1 MSRIKEI
8 NGKQIYYLK
17 KIDKAIP
24 PNEVEVTF
32 DLSRLELFRSSGQ
45 IQLKY
50 SEWQEPSFLDFTYF
64 QDELIIEEIQ
74 SRIRR
79 IGHGRIMLE
88 FLLELI
94 HIYNAKVEEYNKNS
108 TEVKF
113 DSITKV
119 TGSMR
124 EGGGITHEE
133 LKLFYDNCGFLKNNQ
148 LLKEIK

>member
-1 MSRIKEI
+1 MSRIIEI
-8 NGKQIYYLK
+8 NGKHIYYLRK
-17 KIDKAIP
+17 FDRAIP

-32 DLSRLELFRSSGQ
+32 DLGRLELFRSSGE
-45 IQLKY
+45 IELKY
-50 SEWQEPSFLDFTYF
+50 SKWKKPSFLDFTYF
-64 QDELIIEEIQ
+64 QDELIIEEIH

-113 DSITKV
+113 DRITKV
-119 TGSMR
+119 TGYMR

-133 LKLFYDNCGFLKNNQ
+133 LKLFYDKCGFLKNNQ

>member
-1 MSRIKEI
+1 MSRIIEI
-8 NGKQIYYLK
+8 NGKQFYYLK
-17 KIDKAIP
+17 KFDKAIP

-32 DLSRLELFRSSGQ
+32 DLGRLELFRSSGE
-45 IQLKY
+45 IELKY
-50 SEWQEPSFLDFTYF
+50 SEWQEPSFLYFTYF

-113 DSITKV
+113 DKITKI
-119 TGSMR
+119 TGNMR

-133 LKLFYDNCGFLKNNQ
+133 LKLFYDKCGFLKNNQ